1 MNMKRYPIF
10 LPATFAVLF
19 ASLGANA
26 HEDEQAA
33 PGSPERLGQVNFP
46 VSCSAAAQEEF
57 NRGVAILHSFYYPE
71 AVKSFT
77 KVTRIDPACAM
88 GYWGVAMASW
98 YPLWYPP
105 TQDSL
110 MQGRAAVDKANS
122 VGPKTDR
129 ERGYISAI
137 GMFYQDFEN
146 LDHKTRALAY
156 EKAIEQLYRLHP
168 EESEAAAFYALAL
181 QATADPNDKTYRNQL
196 KSGEILE
203 KLYAQQPNHPGVAHY
218 LIHAYDYPEL
228 APRALDAAR
237 HYGQIAQSVPHA
249 LHMPSHTFIALGLW
263 QDSIQS
269 NLAANAAARRLAW
282 VQEELHTMDY
292 LVYAYL
298 QGDQEQAAVGVLE
311 KLKAVK
317 IEEKRTLAMDY
328 ALAAA
333 PARFA
338 IERRRWSEAAALTLL
353 PSSFLPTRA
362 LTHYARAL
370 GAARSGAV
378 LEAHEDVEKLVE
390 LRDALLQAKQD
401 YWAKQVEVQRQTTE
415 AWLNWA
421 KGNGEEALTLMR
433 SAADLEDSTYKH
445 PITPGQILPARE
457 LLGDLLQEL
466 HRPEQALAEYEA
478 SLRMTPNR
486 FNALYGAA
494 QAAEL
499 AGSREKAHMY
509 FLQLVANCQ
518 QADTERPEVQRA
530 KLFLARKL
538 AQQ

>member
-1 MNMKRYPIF
+1 MNMKRYAFI
-10 LPATFAVLF
+10 LPAAFAVLF
-19 ASLGANA
+19 AALGANA

-33 PGSPERLGQVNFP
+33 TGTPERLGQVNFP
-46 VSCSAAAQEEF
+46 VSCSATAQDEF

-77 KVTRIDPACAM
+77 RVTQIDPACVM
-88 GYWGVAMASW
+88 GYWGIAMASW

-105 TQDSL
+105 TKDSL
-110 MQGRAAVDKANS
+110 AQGRAAVEKANT
-122 VGPKTDR
+122 VGAKTDR
-129 ERGYISAI
+129 ERAYISAI
-137 GMFYQDFEN
+137 GKFYQDFEN

-156 EKAIEQLYRLHP
+156 DKAMEQVYRSHP
-168 EESEAAAFYALAL
+168 EDGEAAAFYALAL

-203 KLYAQQPNHPGVAHY
+203 KLYAGHPNHPGVAHY

-228 APRALDAAR
+228 ASRGLDAAR

-269 NLAANAAARRLAW
+269 NLAANAAAIRLAW
-282 VQEELHTMDY
+282 IQEELHSMDY

-298 QGDQEQAAVGVLE
+298 QGGQEQAAADVVA

-317 IEEKRTLAMDY
+317 TEEKHTLAVDY
-328 ALAAA
+328 AVAAA

-338 IERRRWSEAAALTLL
+338 IERRRWSEAAALTPL

-362 LTHYARAL
+362 ITHYARAL
-370 GAARSGAV
+370 GAARTGAV
-378 LEAHEDVEKLVE
+378 HEAQKDVEKLVE

-401 YWAKQVEVQRQTTE
+401 YWAKQVEVQRLTTQ
-415 AWLNWA
+415 AWLDRA

-457 LLGDLLQEL
+457 LLGDLLLEL
-466 HRPEQALAEYEA
+466 HRPAQALVEYEA
-478 SLRMTPNR
+478 SLRLTPNR

-499 AGSREKAHMY
+499 AGNREKAQIY
-509 FLQLVANCQ
+509 FLQLVAICKN
-518 QADTERPEVQRA
+518 ADSERPEMQRA
-530 KLFLARKL
+530 RIYLARKSD
-538 AQQ
+538 QR

>member
-1 MNMKRYPIF
+1 VNTKRYRII

-19 ASLGANA
+19 ASLGAIA
-26 HEDEQAA
+26 HEDEQVAT
-33 PGSPERLGQVNFP
+33 GSPERLGQVSFP
-46 VSCSAAAQEEF
+46 VSCNAAAQEEF
-57 NRGVAILHSFYYPE
+57 NRGVAILHSFYYPA

-77 KVTRIDPACAM
+77 KVTQIDPACAM
-88 GYWGVAMASW
+88 GYWGIAMASW
-98 YPLWYPP
+98 YPLWFPP
-105 TQDSL
+105 TKESF
-110 MQGRAAVDKANS
+110 MQGRAAVEKAHRA
-122 VGPKTDR
+122 GPKTDR

-137 GMFYQDFEN
+137 GMFYQDSEK
-146 LDHKTRALAY
+146 LDHKTRTLAY
-156 EKAIEQLYRLHP
+156 EKAIEQVYRLHP
-168 EESEAAAFYALAL
+168 DDGEAAAFYALAL
-181 QATADPNDKTYRNQL
+181 QASADPNDKTYRNQL
-196 KSGEILE
+196 KSGKILE
-203 KLYAQQPNHPGVAHY
+203 KLYAEQPNHPGVAHY

-228 APRALDAAR
+228 APRGLDAAR

-249 LHMPSHTFIALGLW
+249 LHMPSHTFIAVGLW

-298 QGDQEQAAVGVLE
+298 QGDQEQAAVGILE
-311 KLKAVK
+311 KLETVN

-338 IERRRWSEAAALTLL
+338 IERRRWSEAAALTPL

-370 GAARSGAV
+370 GAAHSGAF
-378 LEAHEDVEKLVE
+378 LEAQKDVDKLVE

-401 YWAKQVEVQRQTTE
+401 YWAKQVEVQRQTAE
-415 AWLNWA
+415 AWLDWA
-421 KGNGEEALTLMR
+421 NGGGEQALILMR

-457 LLGDLLQEL
+457 LLGDLLREL

-499 AGSREKAHMY
+499 AGNRDKAQAY
-509 FLQLVANCQ
+509 FLQLLANCP
-518 QADTERPEVQRA
+518 QADTQRPEVQRA
-530 KLFLARKL
+530 RLFLARKS

>member
-10 LPATFAVLF
+10 FHAAFAVLF

-33 PGSPERLGQVNFP
+33 RGSPERLGQVNFP
-46 VSCSAAAQEEF
+46 ASCSAAAQEEF

-77 KVTRIDPACAM
+77 NVTRIDPACAM

-105 TQDSL
+105 TKDSL

-137 GMFYQDFEN
+137 GMFYQDFEKF
-146 LDHKTRALAY
+146 DHKTRALAY

-168 EESEAAAFYALAL
+168 EDSEAAAFYALAL

-203 KLYAQQPNHPGVAHY
+203 KLYAGQPNHPGVAHY

-269 NLAANAAARRLAW
+269 NLEANAAAIRLAW

-298 QGDQEQAAVGVLE
+298 QGGQEQAAAGILE

-317 IEEKRTLAMDY
+317 IDEKRTLAMDY

-333 PARFA
+333 SARFA
-338 IERRRWSEAAALTLL
+338 IERRRWSEAAALTPL
-353 PSSFLPTRA
+353 PSSFLPTSA
-362 LTHYARAL
+362 ITHYARAL
-370 GAARSGAV
+370 GAARSGSV
-378 LEAHEDVEKLVE
+378 LEAQKDVEKLVE
-390 LRDALLQAKQD
+390 LRDALMQAKQD

-457 LLGDLLQEL
+457 LLGDLLREL

-499 AGSREKAHMY
+499 AGSLEKAHMY
-509 FLQLVANCQ
+509 YLQLVAICQ
-518 QADTERPEVQRA
+518 HADTERPEAQRA
-530 KLFLARKL
+530 KIFLARKS

>member
-1 MNMKRYPIF
+1 MNIQRYPII
-10 LPATFAVLF
+10 LCAAFAVLF

-57 NRGVAILHSFYYPE
+57 NRGVATLHSFYYPE

-77 KVTRIDPACAM
+77 NVTRIDPACAM

-105 TQDSL
+105 TKDSL
-110 MQGRAAVDKANS
+110 MQGWAAVEKANS
-122 VGPKTDR
+122 VVRKTDR
-129 ERGYISAI
+129 ERDYILAI
-137 GMFYQDFEN
+137 GMFYQDFKN

-156 EKAIEQLYRLHP
+156 ERASEELYRRHP
-168 EESEAAAFYALAL
+168 EDSEAAAFYALAL

-196 KSGEILE
+196 KSGAILE
-203 KLYAQQPNHPGVAHY
+203 KLYAELPNHPGVAHY

-249 LHMPSHTFIALGLW
+249 LHMPSHTFIAVGLW

-269 NLAANAAARRLAW
+269 NLEANAAARRLAW
-282 VQEELHTMDY
+282 IQEELHTMDY

-298 QGDQEQAAVGVLE
+298 QGGQEQAAIGVLE
-311 KLKAVK
+311 KLDAVK

-338 IERRRWSEAAALTLL
+338 IERRRWSEAATLKPL
-353 PSSFLPTRA
+353 ASSFLPTRA
-362 LTHYARAL
+362 VTHYARAL

-378 LEAHEDVEKLVE
+378 LDAQKDIEKLSE
-390 LRDALLQAKQD
+390 IRDGLLQAKQD

-421 KGNGEEALTLMR
+421 KGNGEEALALMR

-457 LLGDLLQEL
+457 LLGDLLWEL
-466 HRPEQALAEYEA
+466 HRPEQALTEYEA

-499 AGSREKAHMY
+499 AGRREKAHGY
-509 FLQLVANCQ
+509 YLQLVAICQ
-518 QADTERPEVQRA
+518 QADTERPEAQRA
-530 KLFLARKL
+530 KIFLARKSD
-538 AQQ
+538 QR